1 MEPKPIAHV
10 SLIELNCT
18 HFWHP
23 TDEQWR
29 LIHISSN
36 NILPL
41 DCEQSLFFFRFSKGS
56 AHARESWARNVPVPS
71 RAFSHARG
79 HLRVSG
85 VLRSLFCRLS
95 SCNLYIRPLP
105 STVLNDFI
113 SLWFPRDFRNTLFIV
128 RATPLVFSLVVPP
141 RVSHLKEIS
150 FFLKENRHP
159 FSLKNTRKVN
169 IPYPC
174 LRQTSKFHLQASYLV
189 CINEVI
195 FFASLPGQRRL

>member
-1 MEPKPIAHV
+1 MHASESVERETYLSRIAPSV
-10 SLIELNCT
+10 TRVVICV
-18 HFWHP
+18 
-23 TDEQWR
+23 
-29 LIHISSN
+29 
-36 NILPL
+36 
-41 DCEQSLFFFRFSKGS
+41 
-56 AHARESWARNVPVPS
+56 SWAFCSTDQEKRET
-71 RAFSHARG
+71 A
-79 HLRVSG
+79 
-85 VLRSLFCRLS
+85 RSLFCRLS
-95 SCNLYIRPLP
+95 SYNLYIRLLP
-105 STVLNDFI
+105 STLLNDFI

>member
-1 MEPKPIAHV
+1 M
-10 SLIELNCT
+10 
-18 HFWHP
+18 
-23 TDEQWR
+23 
-29 LIHISSN
+29 
-36 NILPL
+36 
-41 DCEQSLFFFRFSKGS
+41 
-56 AHARESWARNVPVPS
+56 HARARVERETCLSRLAPSVTRVVICVS
-71 RAFSHARG
+71 RAFCSTDQEKRETA
-79 HLRVSG
+79 
-85 VLRSLFCRLS
+85 RSLFCRLS
-95 SCNLYIRPLP
+95 SCSLYIRPLP
-105 STVLNDFI
+105 STLLNDFI
-113 SLWFPRDFRNTLFIV
+113 SLWFPRDFRNTMLIV
-128 RATPLVFSLVVPP
+128 RSTPLVFSLVVPP